1 MEPWAAGEPWK
12 LWRRHRPLEPFAF
25 GSADHIHPLSG
36 GKEIHTGIFCAFSR
50 QFGCFYAE
58 FLEEFGRLDAQFL
71 EVAGL
76 RLGHAAFLL
85 RIKSNLDSI
94 VAILVFRFN
103 LSEGV
108 ALDVNDGH
116 GNHSAG
122 FLVKQT
128 GHTDL
133 FSDKS

>member
-1 MEPWAAGEPWK
+1 M
-12 LWRRHRPLEPFAF
+12 
-25 GSADHIHPLSG
+25 
-36 GKEIHTGIFCAFSR
+36 
-50 QFGCFYAE
+50 
-58 FLEEFGRLDAQFL
+58 
-71 EVAGL
+71 AGL
-76 RLGHAAFLL
+76 GLGHAAFLL